1 MSQQFAISYTS
12 IFRILIVLLSL
23 LFVYFIRDIIVIL
36 FLSII
41 LAAAFDP
48 MVSWF
53 ERRQLPRSFGV
64 LTIYVLLFTVISVI
78 GILLMPVI
86 SAQGNFLANNL
97 PLLFRRLVDQVGG
110 SGMGGVFSQSDQ
122 LIQDVSQTFGTVFK
136 GVFPA
141 LRGVF
146 GGTVTLLLTL
156 VLTFYLS
163 VEDRGLKRFFR
174 SILPDQYQPYFTR
187 MMNRVQKKMGMW
199 FRGQMLLSLVIFI
212 VTAVS
217 LLITHLIT
225 GAIPYWLLLA
235 LIAGILESVPFIGPL
250 IAGAISVLLVSSNS
264 LTIAAIVLGIS
275 IIIQQLENHI
285 LVPKIMQKTVGLNPI
300 VVILVVIIGYRLSG
314 VIGAL
319 IAIPVAAAVQVF
331 LKDVMRKE
339 ETAPIPQ

>member
-163 VEDRGLKRFFR
+163 VEDKIGRASCRE
-174 SILPDQYQPYFTR
+174 
-187 MMNRVQKKMGMW
+187 RV
-199 FRGQMLLSLVIFI
+199 
-212 VTAVS
+212 
-217 LLITHLIT
+217 
-225 GAIPYWLLLA
+225 
-235 LIAGILESVPFIGPL
+235 
-250 IAGAISVLLVSSNS
+250 
-264 LTIAAIVLGIS
+264 
-275 IIIQQLENHI
+275 
-285 LVPKIMQKTVGLNPI
+285 
-300 VVILVVIIGYRLSG
+300 
-314 VIGAL
+314 
-319 IAIPVAAAVQVF
+319 
-331 LKDVMRKE
+331 
-339 ETAPIPQ
+339 